1 MVKDLT
7 MLFTSLFIQRETT
20 IVWDKVTG
28 EPLYNAILWLDTR
41 TQSTVEAILA
51 RLPRDANSANYLQGT
66 NSNRIRNRPK
76 NSTKVTIT
84 L

>member
-1 MVKDLT
+1 MIA
-7 MLFTSLFIQRETT
+7 FTSLFIQRETT

-51 RLPRDANSANYLQGT
+51 RLPRDANSANYLQG
-66 NSNRIRNRPK
+66 SNRTRNRPK
-76 NSTKVTIT
+76 NPTKVT

>member
-1 MVKDLT
+1 MVCAVSAELLIIST
-7 MLFTSLFIQRETT
+7 LVQRETT

-41 TQSTVEAILA
+41 TQSTVDQILA
-51 RLPRDANSANYLQGT
+51 RLPRDANSVNYLQVIFTGCLGV
-66 NSNRIRNRPK
+66 SSARNQ
-76 NSTKVTIT
+76 TK